1 MKTRQL
7 LSVGIDIGTTTT
19 QVIFSRLELV
29 NRAAVSQVPRY
40 EFIKREISWQSPVF
54 FTPVDKQGGLKEAE
68 LKALILAQYQ
78 AAGVAPE
85 SVDSG
90 AIIITGESAKTRNA
104 RPAVISL
111 SQSLGDFVVASAG
124 PHLESVIAGHG
135 AGAQTLSE
143 QRLCRVLNID
153 IGGGTANYALFDAGK
168 VSGTACLNVGGRL
181 LETDAQGH
189 VVHAHQPG
197 QIIVDAVFGPG
208 TRALALTAGQLAQV
222 ARRMAELIVEVIDGT
237 LSPLAQR
244 LMQTGLL
251 PAGALPEVI
260 TLSGGVGEC
269 YRNQPADPFCFSDI
283 GPLLATALHEH
294 PRLQEMNVQFPAQTV
309 RATVI
314 GAGAHTLSL
323 SGSTIWLEGV
333 QLPLRNLPVAIPLDE
348 ADLLSAWQQALMQ
361 LDLDPGSDAYVLA
374 LPASLPVRYAALLVV
389 IDALLAFVA
398 RFPNPHPLLVV
409 AEQDFGKALGMLL
422 RPQLQQLPLAVIDE
436 VSVRAGDYID
446 IGTPLFG
453 GSVVPVTTLFGNVY
467 QFKDV
472 KEVLAKANE
481 LRSGDVLA
489 GVAAESSQQ
498 RVAAKQVLSDMTVAD
513 IRNNP
518 VIPYEEDCVTRLIQ
532 DDVNE
537 TAYQRIKNWTIS
549 DLREYVLNDEV
560 TSDDIAFVRK
570 GLTSEVVAAVAK
582 VCSNADLIYGA
593 KKMPVIKKAN
603 TTIGLPGTFSCR
615 LQPND
620 TRDDVQS
627 IAAQIYEG
635 LSFGAGDAVIGV
647 NPVTDDVENLTRVL
661 DTVYG
666 VIDKFNIPTQGCVLA
681 HVTTQIEAIRR
692 GAPGG
697 LIFQSICG
705 SEKGLKEFGVELA
718 MLDEARAVGAEF
730 NRIAGENCLYFETGQ
745 GSALSAGANFGAD
758 QVTME
763 ARNYGLARHYD
774 PFLVNTVVGFIG
786 PEYLYNDRQIIRAG
800 LEDHFM
806 GKLSGISMGCDCC
819 YTNHADADQNLNE
832 NLMILLA
839 TAGCNYIMGMPLG
852 DDIMLNYQTTAFHDT
867 ATVRQLLNLRP
878 SPEFERWLETMGI
891 MANGRL
897 TQRAGD
903 PSLFF

>member
-1 MKTRQL
+1 MK
-7 LSVGIDIGTTTT
+7 
-19 QVIFSRLELV
+19 
-29 NRAAVSQVPRY
+29 
-40 EFIKREISWQSPVF
+40 
-54 FTPVDKQGGLKEAE
+54 LK
-68 LKALILAQYQ
+68 
-78 AAGVAPE
+78 
-85 SVDSG
+85 
-90 AIIITGESAKTRNA
+90 
-104 RPAVISL
+104 
-111 SQSLGDFVVASAG
+111 
-124 PHLESVIAGHG
+124 
-135 AGAQTLSE
+135 
-143 QRLCRVLNID
+143 
-153 IGGGTANYALFDAGK
+153 
-168 VSGTACLNVGGRL
+168 
-181 LETDAQGH
+181 
-189 VVHAHQPG
+189 
-197 QIIVDAVFGPG
+197 
-208 TRALALTAGQLAQV
+208 
-222 ARRMAELIVEVIDGT
+222 
-237 LSPLAQR
+237 
-244 LMQTGLL
+244 
-251 PAGALPEVI
+251 
-260 TLSGGVGEC
+260 
-269 YRNQPADPFCFSDI
+269 
-283 GPLLATALHEH
+283 
-294 PRLQEMNVQFPAQTV
+294 
-309 RATVI
+309 
-314 GAGAHTLSL
+314 
-323 SGSTIWLEGV
+323 
-333 QLPLRNLPVAIPLDE
+333 
-348 ADLLSAWQQALMQ
+348 
-361 LDLDPGSDAYVLA
+361 
-374 LPASLPVRYAALLVV
+374 
-389 IDALLAFVA
+389 
-398 RFPNPHPLLVV
+398 
-409 AEQDFGKALGMLL
+409 
-422 RPQLQQLPLAVIDE
+422 
-436 VSVRAGDYID
+436 
-446 IGTPLFG
+446 
-453 GSVVPVTTLFGNVY
+453 TTLFGNVY

-489 GVAAESSQQ
+489 GVAAQSSQE
-498 RVAAKQVLSDMTVAD
+498 RVAAKQVLSEMTVAD

-518 VIPYEEDCVTRLIQ
+518 VISYEEDCVTRLIQ

-537 TAYQRIKNWTIS
+537 TAYNRIKNWSIS
-549 DLREYVLNDEV
+549 ELREHVL
-560 TSDDIAFVRK
+560 SDDTSVDEIAFTRK

-582 VCSNADLIYGA
+582 ICSNADLIYGG

-603 TTIGLPGTFSCR
+603 TTIGIPGTFSCR

-647 NPVTDDVENLTRVL
+647 NPVTDDVENLSRVL

-897 TQRAGD
+897 TKRAGD